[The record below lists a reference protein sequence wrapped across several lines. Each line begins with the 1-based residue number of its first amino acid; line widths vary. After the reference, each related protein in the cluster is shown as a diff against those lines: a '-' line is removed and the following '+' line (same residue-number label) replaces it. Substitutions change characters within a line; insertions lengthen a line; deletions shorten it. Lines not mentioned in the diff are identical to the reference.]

1 MAFTVEDLNDLI
13 RILKQH
19 PEWCMELRRVLLTD
33 ELLQLPEL
41 MRELI
46 EVSRQHSAAIAELAE
61 AQRRTEQRLQQLSEE
76 FAAYRQLTDQ
86 RFAETNQRFAE
97 LAEAQRRTEQRLQQL
112 SEEFA
117 AYRQL
122 TDQRFAETSQQI
134 AELVGVMRDMLRRL
148 ERLEEWQRGEAGRRA
163 GEQYEQRVIRRAVNI
178 FLGGEGGAPEKPS
191 VYRRLAQ
198 WLKTLR
204 QQGRIPDTS
213 EDPLLADLIWWKGEK
228 VLVVEVSLKVDDGDI
243 ERARLRAETLR
254 EVGVDTTP
262 VVIGEEWAAP
272 EVQARAQQEQVEWM
286 VGSGL
291 SQGFL
296 QFRRLPDEVEPEA
309 TEH

>member
-13 RILKQH
+13 RILKHH

-46 EVSRQHSAAIAELAE
+46 EVSRQHSAAIAELTE
-61 AQRRTEQRLQQLSEE
+61 AQRYTEQRLQQLSEE

-86 RFAETNQRFAE
+86 RFAELTATVQR
-97 LAEAQRRTEQRLQQL
+97 L

-198 WLKTLR
+198 WLRILR
-204 QQGRIPDTS
+204 QQGRIPDTG

-228 VLVVEVSLKVDDGDI
+228 VLVVKVSLKVDDSDI
-243 ERARLRAETLR
+243 ERARLRAATLR
-254 EVGVDTTP
+254 EIGVDATP